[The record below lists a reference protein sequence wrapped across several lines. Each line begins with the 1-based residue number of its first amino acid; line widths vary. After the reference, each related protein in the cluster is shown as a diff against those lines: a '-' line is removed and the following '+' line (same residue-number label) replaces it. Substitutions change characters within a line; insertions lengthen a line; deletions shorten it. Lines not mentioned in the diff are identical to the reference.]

1 MKKFLGWWYAIS
13 LPHNPSTTSPTE
25 RELQRYAQLT
35 ATLLLLFVCT
45 ILPLLPIML
54 FFSNTSPSARPD
66 GIGIICLLTLSW
78 ISGRL
83 GSQRFSAICIIACTF
98 LAITGPLLSHPL
110 DSALVPLFSVFTISI
125 ILAGALLPPA
135 AALITGLISCLYI
148 CLFAFLS
155 LNPSVYN
162 QASQLHYQTI
172 NTVAIAVILPIVIQI
187 LVSVIVYM
195 IMRNLLIAIRR
206 ADRAEEIVALQTT
219 IVEHERAR
227 LREQKQLEEGLGKIA
242 EVHARIAN
250 GDYQARASLNEG
262 DVLWSIAIPLNNL
275 LNRIQSWKNDAEV
288 LLITQRAARYI
299 AEQIRISF
307 LTEQRRDLPL
317 TKTPID
323 PVIVEVN
330 KIIAAGQSSRSSKPL
345 S

>member
-1 MKKFLGWWYAIS
+1 MKTLLNWWYAIS
-13 LPHNPSTTSPTE
+13 LPRYVPGSSPRE
-25 RELQRYAQLT
+25 REAERYARLT
-35 ATLLLLFVCT
+35 AVLLLLFIST
-45 ILPLLPIML
+45 ILPLMPIML
-54 FFSNTSPSARPD
+54 FFSPTSPSARPD
-66 GIGIICLLTLSW
+66 AIGIFCLLTLSW

-83 GSQRFSAICIIACTF
+83 RGQRFSAVCLIACTF

-110 DSALVPLFSVFTISI
+110 DAALVPLFSVFTISI
-125 ILAGALLPPA
+125 VLAGALMPPA
-135 AALITGLISCLYI
+135 AALITGLASCLYI
-148 CLFAFLS
+148 ILFALLS
-155 LNPSVYN
+155 LNPITYV
-162 QASQLHYQTI
+162 QGDQLHYQTI

-187 LVSVIVYM
+187 IISVIVYM

-206 ADRAEEIVALQTT
+206 ADRAEEIVVLQTT
-219 IVEHERAR
+219 IVEHERVR
-227 LREQKQLEEGLGKIA
+227 LREQKQLEEGLEKIA

-250 GDYQARASLNEG
+250 GDYLARASLNES

-275 LNRIQSWKNDAEV
+275 LNRIQSWKNDAEN

-307 LTEQRRDLPL
+307 QSEQRRDLPL
-317 TKTPID
+317 TKTPLD

-330 KIIAAGQSSRSSKPL
+330 KIIANRPSSRSSRPL